1 MKAASVKDLKT
12 ALKECSSAQLVEHCL
27 SLAKFK
33 VECKELLTYL
43 LFEADNEAA
52 YVEEVKHTITTQFE
66 EIGTSNYYYI
76 KKSVR
81 KILRN
86 VKKYIRYSKQK
97 ETATELLLH
106 FCTELKTNYPDM
118 ERSAA
123 MQNIFTRQI
132 LLLQKTM
139 TSLHEDLQY
148 DYQQELNELLMS

>member
-1 MKAASVKDLKT
+1 MKAASVKQLKT
-12 ALKECSSAQLVEHCL
+12 ALKECPTNELVEHCL

-43 LFEADNEAA
+43 LFEAHNEAA
-52 YVEEVKHTITTQFE
+52 YIKEVKYTINQQFEKITTP
-66 EIGTSNYYYI
+66 NYYYI

-106 FCTELKTNYPDM
+106 FCIQLKNKYPEM
-118 ERSAA
+118 WQSTALL
-123 MQNIFTRQI
+123 NIYNRQI
-132 LLLQKTM
+132 AALQKIM
-139 TSLHEDLQY
+139 KSLHEDLQY
-148 DYQQELNELLMS
+148 DYQQELNELLQ